1 MIRLTNALVILSTL
15 VGQNGL
21 TFAFTSNVL
30 HNKRYATS
38 IQSVSNAANTQTSL
52 EKDLFTPSEI
62 DAGNTPPSLLTIL
75 NSLSELKSGSGKSA
89 LVLLFDCLCKFHV
102 LTKVIIFF
110 LHLHKLLNAHL
121 PDLRGTYKTLQNGS
135 TGGTIMNISHL
146 IKQFKESTGGV
157 ALTPFASYCFG
168 VGFAN
173 WLLQKNIKSDG
184 SSDNLT
190 ICIGRDPR
198 VHGERLADSFARG
211 AESVAGV
218 SVLYTGIT
226 NTPSMYE
233 YVKSSKCEA
242 AIQITASHLPEDKNG
257 IKFFAKGVG
266 GLSALDIDELIVLAQ
281 NEARGWYDMGLLP
294 PSSGNSG
301 VLCSKLVD
309 FLPYYKDTLRQA
321 IIREVGGEDDKP
333 LAGLNIVVNPG
344 KGSGYFFNDI
354 LDELGANVESS
365 IHLTPD
371 GSFPQSFGV
380 PNPEKKEM
388 VDETRRVCE
397 EANADIGVMF
407 DTE

>member
-38 IQSVSNAANTQTSL
+38 CIQSVSNAANSQTSL

-75 NSLSELKSGSGKSA
+75 NSLSELKSNS
-89 LVLLFDCLCKFHV
+89 
-102 LTKVIIFF
+102 
-110 LHLHKLLNAHL
+110 
-121 PDLRGTYKTLQNGS
+121 DLRGTYQTLQNGS

-173 WLLQKNIKSDG
+173 WLLQKNIGDGSDG
-184 SSDNLT
+184 LT

-242 AIQITASHLPEDKNG
+242 AIQITASHLPEDMNG
-257 IKFFAKGVG
+257 MKFFAKGVG

-365 IHLTPD
+365 IHLIPD
-371 GSFPQSFGV
+371 GSFPESFGV

-397 EANADIGVMF
+397 ANADIGVMF

>member
-1 MIRLTNALVILSTL
+1 MNLI
-15 VGQNGL
+15 
-21 TFAFTSNVL
+21 
-30 HNKRYATS
+30 
-38 IQSVSNAANTQTSL
+38 
-52 EKDLFTPSEI
+52 
-62 DAGNTPPSLLTIL
+62 
-75 NSLSELKSGSGKSA
+75 
-89 LVLLFDCLCKFHV
+89 CLHV

-121 PDLRGTYKTLQNGS
+121 PDLRGTYKTLQNGG

-173 WLLQKNIKSDG
+173 WLLQKNISGVDG
-184 SSDNLT
+184 SGDLT

-211 AESVAGV
+211 AESVSGI

-242 AIQITASHLPEDKNG
+242 AIQITASHLPKDKNG
-257 IKFFAKGVG
+257 MKFFAKGVG

-309 FLPYYKDTLRQA
+309 FLPYYKDTLTQA
-321 IIREVGGEDDKP
+321 IIREVGDENDKP

-365 IHLTPD
+365 IHCTPD

-397 EANADIGVMF
+397 AANADIGVMF

>member
-1 MIRLTNALVILSTL
+1 MIRLTNALILLSTL
-15 VGQNGL
+15 VVGQNGL
-21 TFAFTSNVL
+21 TLAFTTLNV

-38 IQSVSNAANTQTSL
+38 IQSVSTNSQTSSL
-52 EKDLFTPSEI
+52 EKDIFTPSEI

-75 NSLSELKSGSGKSA
+75 NSLSELKSGS
-89 LVLLFDCLCKFHV
+89 
-102 LTKVIIFF
+102 
-110 LHLHKLLNAHL
+110 
-121 PDLRGTYKTLQNGS
+121 DLRGTYQTLQNGN

-173 WLLQKNIKSDG
+173 WLLQKNVKSKDG
-184 SSDNLT
+184 SGDLT

-211 AESVAGV
+211 AESVAGI
-218 SVLYTGIT
+218 STLYTGIT

-242 AIQITASHLPEDKNG
+242 AIQITASHLPADKNG

-266 GLSALDIDELIVLAQ
+266 GLSAIDIDELIVLAQ

-371 GSFPQSFGV
+371 GSFPESFGV

-397 EANADIGVMF
+397 ATNADIGVMF